1 MALIAR
7 RLRTSAETAALAGSV
22 RPVEPALTESKPTV
36 RLVVCRRGC
45 AGRGADHQI
54 SGLCHIDTGFGQS
67 CDDTD
72 RPGMS
77 GGPAAT
83 ENQSN
88 VFNHLPTIS
97 ARGQFCPSK

>member
-1 MALIAR
+1 
-7 RLRTSAETAALAGSV
+7 
-22 RPVEPALTESKPTV
+22 VEPALTESKPTV
-36 RLVVCRRGC
+36 RLAVCRCGHAPPQLR
-45 AGRGADHQI
+45 RTEVADHQI
-54 SGLCHIDTGFGQS
+54 SGLCHIDTSFGQS

-72 RPGMS
+72 RPRMS
-77 GGPAAT
+77 GGPTTA